1 MGHLLEKVGVT
12 GLMVRLAR
20 NPGGYH
26 VCSVISERCYIKNDI
41 NSQRSL
47 FRPALLKKLCE
58 YVLSAWVYAK
68 VLASNLI
75 AR

>member
-1 MGHLLEKVGVT
+1 MGLLSKKVGVT
-12 GLMVRLAR
+12 GLMVRVAR

-26 VCSVISERCYIKNDI
+26 VCSAILERCYIKNGI

-58 YVLSAWVYAK
+58 YVLLAWVYAK
-68 VLASNLI
+68 VLAI
-75 AR
+75 